1 MSREYAHHSEVRMA
15 TIPSEFTPFPVAFLC
30 LVSWR
35 SSLSYY
41 LIANLSWI
49 EVDSQWGKYASL
61 KLLMVSVTSRE

>member
-1 MSREYAHHSEVRMA
+1 MNREYTHHSEICMV
-15 TIPSEFTPFPVAFLC
+15 TIPFEFTLFPVPFLC
-30 LVSWR
+30 FVSQR

-49 EVDSQWGKYASL
+49 KVDPQRGKYASL